1 MRHIITTIVTALTL
15 VILFALLYLV
25 VLWDTSHWNGLTAAQ
40 DCTFW
45 QKVGN
50 RVYFSLAT
58 ASTVGFGDISPKTI
72 LGRSMVSLE
81 MLAVFVGTTAFV
93 LNEVIV
99 AINAK

>member
-1 MRHIITTIVTALTL
+1 MRHITTTIVSGVTL
-15 VILFALLYLV
+15 VLLFAVLYLV
-25 VLWDTSHWNGLTAAQ
+25 ALWDTSHWNGLSAEQ

-72 LGRSMVSLE
+72 LGRSLVSLE
-81 MLAVFVGTTAFV
+81 MLAVFMGTTAFV
-93 LNEVIV
+93 LNELIV
-99 AINAK
+99 AFKER